1 MAVSCEMLLHPELLS
16 SEQLLY
22 IIKEVTCFSF
32 IRQFYE
38 AKDVI
43 YFCIYYNTTYLQRRL
58 NIANLESMPRHE
70 LLDVFHNYCVPYGQR
85 KYRDSGRGKML
96 NKARPA
102 SPEPVVHLNTINNTQ
117 NRKFTHTQTSDR
129 IKPPPD
135 LLSGHLK
142 RIKLDIKS
150 KPVPE
155 VNLWKRKMS
164 IDCVSIAINR

>member
-22 IIKEVTCFSF
+22 IIKE
-32 IRQFYE
+32 
-38 AKDVI
+38 
-43 YFCIYYNTTYLQRRL
+43 RRL

-102 SPEPVVHLNTINNTQ
+102 SPEPVVQLNTINNTQ

-155 VNLWKRKMS
+155 VNVWKRKMS
-164 IDCVSIAINR
+164 IDATTQVSDSPPPKKERKPITWP